1 MTYSIVAHDPDTGV
15 LGVAT
20 ATGSVAV
27 GGFVAH
33 AKSGAGAIATQGA
46 FSNWLYGERGL
57 ALLESGLNARQVRD
71 ELIAWDDGHDQRQLL
86 ICDREGDTAAH
97 TGRHNLG
104 HKVHHTDAHIAVAGN
119 MLADKAVISE
129 MQQAYYLS
137 ADREENMERRLLSAL
152 AAGYHAGG
160 DFRGTHSAALKVSYV
175 DKPPVDLRVDWA
187 ETHCIEHLREV
198 YQHTLAPAFQGFLE
212 GVPTRTHPTKT
223 GHISDRSVDE

>member
-1 MTYSIVAHDPDTGV
+1 MTYSIVAHDPATGA

-27 GGFVAH
+27 GGFVAY

-71 ELIAWDDGHDQRQLL
+71 ELIAWDDGHDQRQLI

-97 TGRHNLG
+97 TGRQNLG
-104 HKVHHTDAHIAVAGN
+104 HKVHRTGAHLAVAGN
-119 MLADKAVISE
+119 MLADEAVVCE

-137 ADREENMERRLLSAL
+137 ADREDNMELRLLSAL
-152 AAGYHAGG
+152 SAGYYAGG

-187 ETHCIEHLREV
+187 DSQCIKRLREV
-198 YQHTLAPAFQGFLE
+198 YEHTQAPAFQGFLE
-212 GVPTRTHPTKT
+212 GVPTLTHPTKT
-223 GHISDRSVDE
+223 GHISGRSVDE

>member
-1 MTYSIVAHDPDTGV
+1 MTYSIVAHDPTTGA

-33 AKSGAGAIATQGA
+33 AKTGAGAIATQGA

-71 ELIAWDDGHDQRQLL
+71 ELINWDDGHDQRQVI
-86 ICDREGDTAAH
+86 ICDCQGGTAAH
-97 TGRHNLG
+97 TGRANLAQ
-104 HKVHHTDAHIAVAGN
+104 KSHHTGAHLAVAGN
-119 MLADKAVISE
+119 MLADRAVIAE
-129 MQQAYYLS
+129 MQQAYMLS
-137 ADREENMERRLLSAL
+137 ADQAENMERRLLSAL
-152 AAGYHAGG
+152 AAGFHAGG

-187 ETHCIEHLREV
+187 DAHCIERLREV
-198 YQHTLAPAFQGFLE
+198 YDHTLAPAFQGFLD